1 MSNFVQKL
9 WYLFHLK
16 YKLNMIQCNN
26 TGHLLVMKTK
36 NCMLLKVW
44 GISIRSSLIKKAK
57 MHLNYWTKITN
68 SSHSGG
74 KAAESLSDQTLL
86 ESQFSQTQ
94 LRIEAWFLRECYT
107 VVKWG
112 HTEGIER
119 EKTSSQN
126 SQGIALNFWIHF
138 SHSNLRVEYN
148 WRAIP
153 AKYKFPHI
161 LI

>member
-1 MSNFVQKL
+1 MLLYSSIHPWTTTAEMSNFVQKL

-94 LRIEAWFLRECYT
+94 LRIEAWFLRECYFQPSFA
-107 VVKWG
+107 G
-112 HTEGIER
+112 FQFPDQ
-119 EKTSSQN
+119 KT
-126 SQGIALNFWIHF
+126 
-138 SHSNLRVEYN
+138 
-148 WRAIP
+148 
-153 AKYKFPHI
+153 
-161 LI
+161 